1 MWLNLH
7 STGKDCGL
15 LDASSVGPGF
25 FSGEPLLVGSTASH
39 ALLCEPAGA
48 GLAGKVSSPLAL
60 NVKLYAG
67 NQLLISNEQSNPSA
81 LIQGLYESFLT
92 GEAWKT

>member
-1 MWLNLH
+1 MLMPVSWGQTL
-7 STGKDCGL
+7 CCF
-15 LDASSVGPGF
+15 F
-25 FSGEPLLVGSTASH
+25 FSQATACGCNSASH

-48 GLAGKVSSPLAL
+48 GLTGKVSSPLAL

-67 NQLLISNEQSNPSA
+67 NQLLISDQQSNPSA
-81 LIQGLYESFLT
+81 LIQDLYESLLT

>member
-1 MWLNLH
+1 M
-7 STGKDCGL
+7 

-25 FSGEPLLVGSTASH
+25 FSGEPLLVGSAASH
-39 ALLCEPAGA
+39 ALLREPAGA

-67 NQLLISNEQSNPSA
+67 NQLLISKEQSNPSV
-81 LIQGLYESFLT
+81 LMQGLYDSFLT
-92 GEAWKT
+92 GGAWKT